1 MKSISFNEKVY
12 LQIENIKKKVNIF
25 WFRRD
30 LRIEDNHGLYQA
42 LSAGYPVLPLFI
54 FDVNILDKLNDKSD
68 ARVSFIHQ
76 QLSEINA
83 KLKKSKSSL
92 LVLIGDPESIW
103 QHLIRSLNIN
113 SVYTNHDYEPY
124 ALSRDEKIKKIV
136 TRENIQFRSFKDQ
149 VIFEK
154 DEILSDKRTPYT
166 IYTPYK
172 KKWLE
177 ILQMKD
183 LDKFPSETFIENFI
197 AEINLS
203 FPDLDKIGFQESTIK
218 IPDKIPD
225 IQVIESYHLNRNFPA
240 KAGTTRLGLHIR
252 FGTISIRSLVNLG
265 LKINETWL
273 SELIWREFFMMILW
287 HFPRVEQKPFKEQ
300 YSGINWHN
308 DRNEFERWCQGK
320 TGYPLVD
327 AGMRELNNTG
337 FMHNR
342 VRMVVASFLTK
353 HLLIDWRWGEQ
364 YFADKLLDFE
374 LASNNGNWQWAAGCG
389 CDAAPYFRVFNPEIQ
404 LKKFDPDLEY
414 IKKWIPEFGTDKYA
428 EQIIDHKYARTRI
441 LNVYK
446 TAIDRYNLNTT

>member
-12 LQIENIKKKVNIF
+12 LQLESINKKVNIF

-30 LRIEDNHGLYQA
+30 LRINDNHGLYQA
-42 LSAGYPVLPLFI
+42 LNTDYPVLPLFI
-54 FDVNILDKLNDKSD
+54 FDVNILNKLNDKSD

-76 QLSEINA
+76 QLGDINT
-83 KLKKSKSSL
+83 KLKKLKSSL
-92 LVLIGDPESIW
+92 MVLIGDPESIW
-103 QHLIRSLNIN
+103 QNLIRLLNID
-113 SVYTNHDYEPY
+113 SVYINHDYESY
-124 ALSRDEKIKKIV
+124 AQLRDKKIKKIV
-136 TRENIQFRSFKDQ
+136 TKENIQFRSFKDQ

-154 DEILSDKRTPYT
+154 DEILSGKGKPYT

-172 KKWLE
+172 KRWLD

-183 LDKFPSETFIENFI
+183 LDKFPSEILAKNFI
-197 AEINLS
+197 TEINLP
-203 FPDLDKIGFQESTIK
+203 FLELYKIGFEKSAIE
-218 IPDKIPD
+218 IPDKIPS
-225 IQVIESYHLNRNFPA
+225 IEIIKTYHLNRDIPA
-240 KAGTTRLGLHIR
+240 ISGTTKLGVHLR
-252 FGTISIRSLVNLG
+252 FGTISIRSLANLG
-265 LKINETWL
+265 LNTNETWL

-287 HFPRVEQKPFKEQ
+287 HFPQVEQKPFKEQ
-300 YSGINWHN
+300 YSGINWRN
-308 DRNEFERWCQGK
+308 DREEFKRWCQGK

-353 HLLIDWRWGEQ
+353 HLLIDWRWGEG

-404 LKKFDPDLEY
+404 LKKFDPDLKY
-414 IKKWIPEFGTDKYA
+414 TKKWVPEFGTDKYP
-428 EQIIDHKYARTRI
+428 EKIVDHKYARSRVLDI
-441 LNVYK
+441 YK
-446 TAIDRYNLNTT
+446 IAIDKYNAKTT